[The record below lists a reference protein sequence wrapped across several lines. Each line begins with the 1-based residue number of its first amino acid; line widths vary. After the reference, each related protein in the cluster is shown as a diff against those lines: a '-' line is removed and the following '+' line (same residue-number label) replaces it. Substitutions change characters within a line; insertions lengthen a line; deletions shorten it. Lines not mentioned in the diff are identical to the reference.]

1 MLKINILD
9 LLNTFESIGIRKGD
23 TLLVHS
29 SLSSFG
35 YVEGGTQTVIEALLA
50 SVGISGNV
58 FVPTLT
64 GKPSDGPT
72 NPPVFDVKK
81 SPCWT
86 GIIPS
91 EFMKLPDAKRS
102 LHPTHSVAGIG
113 PLVDYLIKGHE
124 DSLTPCGKDS
134 LYIKIAEIGGYI
146 LLLGVTMDSNT
157 TIHSAEEL
165 ANVSYHLQKEK
176 AECTIIDHSGN
187 ILKRKLYL
195 HRWGTPRYFQKIE
208 EPLENL
214 HILTQTR
221 CGNSVIRLIK
231 SMPMIEWLYK
241 KLIQN
246 PEYLI
251 KES

>member
-81 SPCWT
+81 
-86 GIIPS
+86 I
-91 EFMKLPDAKRS
+91 S
-102 LHPTHSVAGIG
+102 L
-113 PLVDYLIKGHE
+113 LDWY
-124 DSLTPCGKDS
+124 
-134 LYIKIAEIGGYI
+134 
-146 LLLGVTMDSNT
+146 
-157 TIHSAEEL
+157 
-165 ANVSYHLQKEK
+165 
-176 AECTIIDHSGN
+176 
-187 ILKRKLYL
+187 
-195 HRWGTPRYFQKIE
+195 
-208 EPLENL
+208 
-214 HILTQTR
+214 
-221 CGNSVIRLIK
+221 NSF
-231 SMPMIEWLYK
+231 
-241 KLIQN
+241 
-246 PEYLI
+246 
-251 KES
+251 

>member
-1 MLKINILD
+1 MKINILD

-35 YVEGGTQTVIEALLA
+35 YVEGGEQTVIEALLA
-50 SVGISGNV
+50 SVGIGGNV

-86 GIIPS
+86 GRIPS
-91 EFMKLPDAKRS
+91 EFMKLSEAKRS
-102 LHPTHSVAGIG
+102 LHPTHSLAGIG
-113 PLVDYLIKGHE
+113 LLVDYLIKGHE

-134 LYIKIAEIGGYI
+134 PYIKIAEIGGYI
-146 LLLGVTMDSNT
+146 LLLGVAMDSNT

-165 ANVSYHLQKEK
+165 ANVPYHLQKEK
-176 AECTIIDHSGN
+176 TECTIIDYDGD
-187 ILKRKLYL
+187 ILKRRLYL
-195 HRWGTPRYFQKIE
+195 HHWGTPRYFQKIE

-214 HILTQTR
+214 HILTQIK

-231 SMPMIEWLYK
+231 SMPMIEWLYE
-241 KLIQN
+241 KLIKN

>member
-1 MLKINILD
+1 MIITITN
-9 LLNTFESIGIRKGD
+9 LLNTFESLGIREGD

-35 YVEGGTQTVIEALLA
+35 YVEGGVQTVIEALLA
-50 SVGISGNV
+50 SVGTSGNV

-64 GKPSDGPT
+64 GKPNDGPT
-72 NPPVFDVKK
+72 NPPVFDVRN

-86 GIIPS
+86 GRIS
-91 EFMKLPDAKRS
+91 SDFMKLPQAKRS

-134 LYIKIAEIGGYI
+134 PYIKMAEIGSYI

-157 TIHSAEEL
+157 TIHSVEEL
-165 ANVSYHLQKEK
+165 ANLPYHLQKEK
-176 AECTIIDHSGN
+176 TECAIIDYDGN
-187 ILKRKLYL
+187 ILKRRLYL
-195 HRWGTPRYFQKIE
+195 HQWGTPRYFQKIE

-214 HILTQTR
+214 HILTQTK

-241 KLIQN
+241 KLIKN

>member
-1 MLKINILD
+1 MKINILD

-35 YVEGGTQTVIEALLA
+35 YVEGGEQTVIEALLA
-50 SVGISGNV
+50 SVGIGGNV

-86 GIIPS
+86 GRIPS
-91 EFMKLPDAKRS
+91 EFMKLSEAKRS
-102 LHPTHSVAGIG
+102 LHPTHSLAGIG
-113 PLVDYLIKGHE
+113 LLVDYLIKGHE
-124 DSLTPCGKDS
+124 DSLTPCGKNS
-134 LYIKIAEIGGYI
+134 PYIKIAEIGGYI
-146 LLLGVTMDSNT
+146 LLLGVAMDSNT

-165 ANVSYHLQKEK
+165 ANVPYHLQKEK
-176 AECTIIDHSGN
+176 TECTIIDYDGD
-187 ILKRKLYL
+187 ILKRRLYL
-195 HRWGTPRYFQKIE
+195 HHWGTPRYFQKIE

-214 HILTQTR
+214 HILTQIK

-231 SMPMIEWLYK
+231 SMPMIEWLYE
-241 KLIQN
+241 KLIKN

>member
-1 MLKINILD
+1 MKINILD

-35 YVEGGTQTVIEALLA
+35 YVEGGEQTVIEALLA

-86 GIIPS
+86 GRIPS
-91 EFMKLPDAKRS
+91 EFMKLSEAKRS
-102 LHPTHSVAGIG
+102 LHPTHSLAGIG
-113 PLVDYLIKGHE
+113 LLVDYLIKGHE

-134 LYIKIAEIGGYI
+134 PYIKIAEIGGYI
-146 LLLGVTMDSNT
+146 LLLGVAMDSNT

-165 ANVSYHLQKEK
+165 ANVPYHLQKEK
-176 AECTIIDHSGN
+176 TECTIIDYDGD
-187 ILKRKLYL
+187 ILKRRLYL
-195 HRWGTPRYFQKIE
+195 HHWGTPRYFQKIE

-214 HILTQTR
+214 HILTQIK

-231 SMPMIEWLYK
+231 SMPMIEWLYE
-241 KLIQN
+241 KLIKN

>member
-1 MLKINILD
+1 MKINILD

-86 GIIPS
+86 GRIPS
-91 EFMKLPDAKRS
+91 EFMKLSEAKRS
-102 LHPTHSVAGIG
+102 LHPTHSLAGIG
-113 PLVDYLIKGHE
+113 LLVDYLIKGHE

-134 LYIKIAEIGGYI
+134 PYIKIAEIGGYI
-146 LLLGVTMDSNT
+146 LLLGVAMDSNT

-165 ANVSYHLQKEK
+165 ANVPYHLQKEK
-176 AECTIIDHSGN
+176 TECTIIDYDGD
-187 ILKRKLYL
+187 ILKRRLYL
-195 HRWGTPRYFQKIE
+195 HHWGTPRYFQKIE

-214 HILTQTR
+214 HILTQIK

-231 SMPMIEWLYK
+231 SMPMIEWLYE
-241 KLIQN
+241 KLIKN

>member
-1 MLKINILD
+1 MKINILD

-35 YVEGGTQTVIEALLA
+35 YVEGGEQTVIEALLA
-50 SVGISGNV
+50 SVGIGGNV

-86 GIIPS
+86 GRIPS
-91 EFMKLPDAKRS
+91 EFMKLSEAKRS
-102 LHPTHSVAGIG
+102 LHPTHSLAGIG
-113 PLVDYLIKGHE
+113 LLVDYLIKGHE

-134 LYIKIAEIGGYI
+134 PYIKIAEIGGYI
-146 LLLGVTMDSNT
+146 LLLGVAMDSNT

-165 ANVSYHLQKEK
+165 ANVPYHLQKEK
-176 AECTIIDHSGN
+176 TECTIIDYDGD
-187 ILKRKLYL
+187 ILKRRLYL
-195 HRWGTPRYFQKIE
+195 HHWGTPRYFQKIE

-214 HILTQTR
+214 HILTQIK

-231 SMPMIEWLYK
+231 SMPMI
-241 KLIQN
+241 
-246 PEYLI
+246 
-251 KES
+251 

>member
-1 MLKINILD
+1 MKINILD

-35 YVEGGTQTVIEALLA
+35 YVEGGEQTVIEALLA

-86 GIIPS
+86 GRIPS
-91 EFMKLPDAKRS
+91 EFMKLSEAKRS
-102 LHPTHSVAGIG
+102 LHPTHSLAGIG
-113 PLVDYLIKGHE
+113 LLVDYLIKGHE

-134 LYIKIAEIGGYI
+134 PYIKIAEIGGYI
-146 LLLGVTMDSNT
+146 LLLGVAMDSNT

-165 ANVSYHLQKEK
+165 ANVPYHLQKEK
-176 AECTIIDHSGN
+176 TECTIIDYDGD
-187 ILKRKLYL
+187 ILKRRLYL
-195 HRWGTPRYFQKIE
+195 HHWGTPR
-208 EPLENL
+208 
-214 HILTQTR
+214 
-221 CGNSVIRLIK
+221 
-231 SMPMIEWLYK
+231 
-241 KLIQN
+241 
-246 PEYLI
+246 
-251 KES
+251 

>member
-1 MLKINILD
+1 MKINILD

-35 YVEGGTQTVIEALLA
+35 YVEGGEQTVIEALLA
-50 SVGISGNV
+50 SMGIGGNV

-86 GIIPS
+86 GRIPS
-91 EFMKLPDAKRS
+91 EFMKLSEAKRS
-102 LHPTHSVAGIG
+102 LHPTHSLAGIG
-113 PLVDYLIKGHE
+113 LLVDYLIKGHE

-134 LYIKIAEIGGYI
+134 PYIKIAEIGGYI
-146 LLLGVTMDSNT
+146 LLLGVAMDSNT

-165 ANVSYHLQKEK
+165 ANVPYHLQKEK
-176 AECTIIDHSGN
+176 TECTIIDYDGD
-187 ILKRKLYL
+187 ILKRRLYL
-195 HRWGTPRYFQKIE
+195 HHWGTPRYFQKIE

-214 HILTQTR
+214 HILTQIK

-231 SMPMIEWLYK
+231 SMPMIEWLYE
-241 KLIQN
+241 KLIKN